1 MPSFSQYCPHVSQC
15 YSIAHVFKDG
25 FKGLMI
31 HSYLKIMRSNL
42 CVQNKYGQVHMR

>member
-15 YSIAHVFKDG
+15 YSTARVFKDG

-31 HSYLKIMRSNL
+31 HSYVANITNL
-42 CVQNKYGQVHMR
+42 MENHEIQSVCSK